1 MDYNYIKVI
10 YVYMQNNH
18 VNDHLCNIDV
28 TMCNIGAIFME
39 IKRNIYLDRL
49 VSKMNNGL
57 IKIITGIRWSGRS
70 HLLFSTFHQYLLEH
84 GTDENHIIEISFD
97 RFEDKKY
104 RDPELAYSYIK
115 SCMRGDETYFILLDE
130 VQLLKDF
137 NSVLNG
143 LIRIQNVDLYLT
155 GNDSDFLASAIAES
169 GGRADELRVYPLS
182 FSEFMSAYDGNRYD
196 GWNEYILYGGLPSVS
211 LIKNKEQKIS
221 FLKQLFEDSFLNDI
235 TRRHKLRN
243 REELDELLK
252 LLSSSI
258 GSLTNPKQLS
268 DTFRSSRDIRISQT
282 TLKNYIDYLCE
293 ASLVTIAQRYDIRG
307 RKYIS
312 TPVKYYFADIGLRN
326 ACLGF
331 REIGENRVMENV
343 IYNELLIRGFQV
355 DAGVASF
362 SLKNEEGQVVRRQ
375 LEVDFM
381 CSRETTRYYI
391 QAAYALPDE
400 DRMRQIQEPF
410 RRIDDF
416 FKRIIITR
424 DCPAPYY
431 TENGI
436 LVMSIYDFLLDQG
449 SLNY

>member
-1 MDYNYIKVI
+1 
-10 YVYMQNNH
+10 
-18 VNDHLCNIDV
+18 
-28 TMCNIGAIFME
+28 ME
-39 IKRNIYLDRL
+39 IERNIYLDRL
-49 VSKMNNGL
+49 ISKMNNGL

-70 HLLFSTFHQYLLEH
+70 HLLFSIFRQYLLEH
-84 GTDENHIIEISFD
+84 ETDENHVIVISFD

-115 SCMRGDETYFILLDE
+115 NRMRDDKTYFILLDE

-155 GNDSDFLASAIAES
+155 GNDSDFLTSAIADS

-182 FSEFMSAYDGNRYD
+182 FSEFMSAYGGNRYD
-196 GWNEYILYGGLPSVS
+196 GWNEYILYGGLPSVVQ
-211 LIKNKEQKIS
+211 IKNKEQKTS

-293 ASLVTIAQRYDIRG
+293 ASLITIAQRYDIKA

-326 ACLGF
+326 ASLGF
-331 REIGENRVMENV
+331 RQIAENRVMENV

-355 DAGVASF
+355 DAGIASF
-362 SLKNEEGQVVRRQ
+362 SLKKE
-375 LEVDFM
+375 
-381 CSRETTRYYI
+381 
-391 QAAYALPDE
+391 
-400 DRMRQIQEPF
+400 
-410 RRIDDF
+410 
-416 FKRIIITR
+416 
-424 DCPAPYY
+424 
-431 TENGI
+431 
-436 LVMSIYDFLLDQG
+436 
-449 SLNY
+449 